1 IAFVLILAGLSFGY
15 IYTKDSVIVQE
26 ETSPLQM
33 KKMMSFYGLT
43 KNLGASIGSTIM
55 GYLYAIQSAIFG
67 PNLHNVLS
75 AVAVIST
82 GLIVLW

>member
-1 IAFVLILAGLSFGY
+1 
-15 IYTKDSVIVQE
+15 
-26 ETSPLQM
+26 
-33 KKMMSFYGLT
+33 MMSFYGLT

-82 GLIVLW
+82 GLIVLWVVFLKNSYLNQKNRIMIKIDVV